1 MWKFPFIGLLSAVVA
16 MPAAHAQTV
25 SPDGGILIESLTTSD
40 GTWTFGAP
48 FDTLGNWYINLNGQ
62 SAAGGVGSEM
72 VVANGGMLYAL
83 GTDSNWYLWVNGGW
97 IRTSSPT
104 LAARPAMPLTIPSP
118 DGSVLV
124 GSLQTSA
131 GTWTFGA
138 AYPGAPGNWYINL
151 NGQSAAGGVG
161 SEIVVANDG
170 QAYALGTD
178 DNWYVWQ
185 NGAWYVSSNPL
196 ANPPPN
202 NPNTIVLK
210 VGPGGQ
216 YQTISKAVAAA
227 DADTDLGNYYDLQ
240 IMPATY
246 TNDFPYVTRPMTIE
260 VDPNYAGSPVVLEAT
275 VPLPNE
281 KGIILTVASLTVN
294 GLTFTGAQID
304 NSLGGNGA
312 GIRDQN
318 TGPGATLMI
327 LNSTFTG
334 NQEGILTGDDADE
347 TISVTNSNFTNN
359 GNPNINYFQHGL
371 YVNGGTSL
379 TVSNSLFCGQLI
391 GHDIKSRAQATIV
404 SGNQL
409 YDGAANPALGCDAG
423 SSSLAIDVPNGG
435 MVSIS
440 GNQIIQ
446 GATSQNYKMVD
457 YGEEGLAYGN
467 NSLAVSGNSF
477 TSSGTPSATAIYDPY
492 CVTAQLSNNTFIGIT
507 TIVDPAGCAVFQ

>member
-1 MWKFPFIGLLSAVVA
+1 MNSEPSPRAHWQRQTMWKFAFIGLLSAAVAGPATHAQQPPPSLTLAESPAVVA
-16 MPAAHAQTV
+16 SNGLVTATWATESNPTATDWIGWYAVGAPVVSGGTGPAGSQWAYT
-25 SPDGGILIESLTTSD
+25 GGISNGSLTLP
-40 GTWTFGAP
+40 AP
-48 FDTLGNWYINLNGQ
+48 PPGGPYELRLYLNN
-62 SAAGGVGSEM
+62 S
-72 VVANGGMLYAL
+72 
-83 GTDSNWYLWVNGGW
+83 W
-97 IRTSSPT
+97 I
-104 LAARPAMPLTIPSP
+104 LAA
-118 DGSVLV
+118 
-124 GSLQTSA
+124 TSNQF
-131 GTWTFGA
+131 T
-138 AYPGAPGNWYINL
+138 
-151 NGQSAAGGVG
+151 
-161 SEIVVANDG
+161 VA
-170 QAYALGTD
+170 
-178 DNWYVWQ
+178 
-185 NGAWYVSSNPL
+185 NPL